1 MPDPRPAELGGGW
14 RLRLLENGEEVGGG
28 VSRCR
33 PTCRPSWPPTRR
45 PSARWPRRRPTR
57 MPCRGVRVARHPA
70 RRRGTGLSGR
80 RRPVRRSADPHHPA
94 QVLNTLRRCLQ
105 TSALAAG
112 GSGQSWR
119 AAPFV
124 LPLSHRLLA
133 LQGRQ
138 GRVLALRAAGR
149 TNPLTALPGH
159 SRGST
164 ARFQGTPRGGVG
176 VKGRRGCWRGPQPA
190 GRGHGQPRRGR
201 SPALDAYGT
210 PIASAGEQEKGE
222 ARPLLPRRM
231 GQDPMRGSSPKGA
244 GQARRARRGDSSPPL
259 GASICGRGSRREA
272 VGNPAGVP
280 RAPVRSATALIHSA
294 ALPRRGFLIVFLCL

>member
-1 MPDPRPAELGGGW
+1 M
-14 RLRLLENGEEVGGG
+14 
-28 VSRCR
+28 
-33 PTCRPSWPPTRR
+33 
-45 PSARWPRRRPTR
+45 
-57 MPCRGVRVARHPA
+57 
-70 RRRGTGLSGR
+70 
-80 RRPVRRSADPHHPA
+80 
-94 QVLNTLRRCLQ
+94 
-105 TSALAAG
+105 
-112 GSGQSWR
+112 
-119 AAPFV
+119 
-124 LPLSHRLLA
+124 
-133 LQGRQ
+133 
-138 GRVLALRAAGR
+138 
-149 TNPLTALPGH
+149 TALPGR
-159 SRGST
+159 SRGPT

-272 VGNPAGVP
+272 VGEP
-280 RAPVRSATALIHSA
+280 RRGAPCPGSVSNGAYPQRGAS
-294 ALPRRGFLIVFLCL
+294 RRGFLIVFLLFIRGISLLNQRVTSAYPDIFRVIPDIFRVCLTFFGCNPQS

>member
-1 MPDPRPAELGGGW
+1 MP
-14 RLRLLENGEEVGGG
+14 RLSAVGISGLQAGEDV
-28 VSRCR
+28 
-33 PTCRPSWPPTRR
+33 
-45 PSARWPRRRPTR
+45 
-57 MPCRGVRVARHPA
+57 
-70 RRRGTGLSGR
+70 
-80 RRPVRRSADPHHPA
+80 
-94 QVLNTLRRCLQ
+94 N
-105 TSALAAG
+105 
-112 GSGQSWR
+112 
-119 AAPFV
+119 
-124 LPLSHRLLA
+124 
-133 LQGRQ
+133 
-138 GRVLALRAAGR
+138 
-149 TNPLTALPGH
+149 ALPGH

-272 VGNPAGVP
+272 VGE
-280 RAPVRSATALIHSA
+280 
-294 ALPRRGFLIVFLCL
+294 PRRGAPCLGTPAAPRVAHRPGFDSGLFCWFFSCFFLFFRARARGLPAKPYLARVCGGF